1 MLIHNAEVT
10 GSLTINGIPY
20 NTGSFTG
27 SFFGDGSQ
35 LSGVTSYTNADTLAF
50 INSIEVVSGSIETR
64 STVSDTFTSVTSYT
78 VTHNFNT
85 KEVIVSV
92 YENDTL
98 IFPSSINTPTTNT
111 VTITFPEPVTGRV
124 VVVKAGHIVS
134 GSINYDSVLNKPTLV
149 SGSSQITYSDVT
161 GIPSGIVSSSS
172 QIVEYNVFATTGSNQ
187 FDGSQVITGSLTVT
201 GEVVAQTLNVQEVT
215 SSIVF
220 SSGSNIFG
228 NDLGNTQQLTGSV
241 SITGSLTVN
250 GSGLVPYTGATA
262 DVNLGN
268 FDVLS
273 RYLNAEGSPGLGGVL
288 NIKQD
293 AVYLPK
299 GNGYS
304 SIASSFTAFDFYGYT
319 GASTYKNFS
328 FRFDSLT
335 DNTLRIYTLPNADG
349 TLALTSNLGDYLPLT
364 GGTLTGALNGT
375 SASFTGAVT
384 SAGNIFTTNDAV
396 FSTAGSI
403 TKHATVGLVLRGVT
417 AAVFDL
423 ALYSANGT
431 AMMTNPAGSTNL
443 NFNAGCNVGMGGT
456 LNVTG
461 AATFSS
467 SVGVGG
473 SISGNYP
480 LTIRS
485 TAADYTKILDWGTGV
500 GGSWGTMTINIDAP
514 YQTIFNS
521 GGGFAFTGGNVG
533 IGTAS
538 PQALLTV
545 SGANQALGG
554 AFNTTGNVLITSNE
568 GPAINRGGS
577 LSLGGRYWTG
587 NTTIATFGRIHGK
600 KEDASDGSTAGYL
613 SFETTREDGALLFE
627 RMRITSGGIV
637 SVGNN
642 TSNGVLELNTTL
654 PLSNFAQTTS
664 QFYIKGNVRYDMG
677 PTTNYYPSIWRQQL
691 ENIGAFSGT
700 SDLVYATS
708 ANGGAYTEQMRISG
722 GGRYLRMASGT
733 GGIQFGGDSAAA
745 NALNDYEEG
754 TWTPTISGLNLSV
767 ARANYVKIGSLV
779 YIMATM
785 GYGSGT
791 GSGNIIGGLPFAA
804 SAGNRS
810 GLSFGNVNGINW
822 GSGATSP
829 FGFVYESTIACYGF
843 SNNAGFT
850 TADFSSFGSLDFIE
864 FSAVYSTL

>member
-1 MLIHNAEVT
+1 MLIHNADIT

-20 NTGSFTG
+20 NSGSFSGSFQGDGSQLTGIVSYTDADTLSFIQGYSGSYSG
-27 SFFGDGSQ
+27 SFFGDGSN
-35 LSGVTSYTNADTLAF
+35 LTGVTSYTDADTLDF
-50 INSIEVVSGSIETR
+50 INSLNVVSGSIESV

-78 VTHNFNT
+78 VTHNFGT

-161 GIPSGIVSSSS
+161 GIPSGIVSGSS
-172 QIVEYNVFATTGSNQ
+172 QVSFNGIVDKPTLVSGSAQITALGYATTGSNQ
-187 FDGSQVITGSLTVT
+187 FNGSQVITGSLTVT
-201 GEVVAQTLNVQEVT
+201 DAIIAQTLNVQELT

-228 NDLGNTQQLTGSV
+228 NDLGNTQQFTGSV

-262 DVNLGN
+262 NVDLEGN
-268 FDVLS
+268 SITSAMVYIS
-273 RYLNAEGSPGLGGVL
+273 GLNTGGEGGVL
-288 NIKQD
+288 NLKKGSTRVIGGTD
-293 AVYLPK
+293 AANTISVWADGTTLGFNDWVA
-299 GNGYS
+299 GNVRRAKFS
-304 SIASSFTAFDFYGYT
+304 VASITNNATRT
-319 GASTYKNFS
+319 
-328 FRFDSLT
+328 
-335 DNTLRIYTLPNADG
+335 YTLPNADG
-349 TLALTSNLGDYLPLT
+349 TLALTSNLSAYLPLT

-375 SASFTGAVT
+375 SATFTGAVT

-443 NFNAGCNVGMGGT
+443 NFNEGCNVGMGGT

-467 SVGVGG
+467 TVSATSYGGTSASFTDGNVSIVGG
-473 SISGNYP
+473 NYLVSNNFPNAGELRGILSKAYYQTNYP
-480 LTIRS
+480 TS
-485 TAADYTKILDWGTGV
+485 ILFGDPGVNNFNVITFNVSNTDITGT
-500 GGSWGTMTINIDAP
+500 
-514 YQTIFNS
+514 
-521 GGGFAFTGGNVG
+521 
-533 IGTAS
+533 
-538 PQALLTV
+538 
-545 SGANQALGG
+545 
-554 AFNTTGNVLITSNE
+554 E
-568 GPAINRGGS
+568 
-577 LSLGGRYWTG
+577 
-587 NTTIATFGRIHGK
+587 K
-600 KEDASDGSTAGYL
+600 
-613 SFETTREDGALLFE
+613 
-627 RMRITSGGIV
+627 MRITGEG
-637 SVGNN
+637 
-642 TSNGVLELNTTL
+642 
-654 PLSNFAQTTS
+654 
-664 QFYIKGNVRYDMG
+664 
-677 PTTNYYPSIWRQQL
+677 
-691 ENIGAFSGT
+691 
-700 SDLVYATS
+700 
-708 ANGGAYTEQMRISG
+708 
-722 GGRYLRMASGT
+722 YLRMAT
-733 GGIQFGGDSAAA
+733 GGIQFNGDTAAA
-745 NALNDYEEG
+745 NALDDYEEG

-843 SNNAGFT
+843 SNNAGYT

>member
-1 MLIHNAEVT
+1 MLIHNADIT

-78 VTHNFNT
+78 VTHNFDT

-161 GIPSGIVSSSS
+161 GIPSGIISSSA

-328 FRFDSLT
+328 FRFDGLT

-349 TLALTSNLGDYLPLT
+349 TLALTSNLSAYLPLT

-375 SASFTGAVT
+375 SASFTGAVQIVGSGNSEVDVLTISNFEQDDSGDETANIFFQLTRSYTNSLSPAGYIKVGKERAWNVSGGRQSFMSFLTRNGADDPTERMRIT
-384 SAGNIFTTNDAV
+384 SA
-396 FSTAGSI
+396 
-403 TKHATVGLVLRGVT
+403 
-417 AAVFDL
+417 
-423 ALYSANGT
+423 
-431 AMMTNPAGSTNL
+431 
-443 NFNAGCNVGMGGT
+443 
-456 LNVTG
+456 
-461 AATFSS
+461 
-467 SVGVGG
+467 
-473 SISGNYP
+473 
-480 LTIRS
+480 
-485 TAADYTKILDWGTGV
+485 
-500 GGSWGTMTINIDAP
+500 
-514 YQTIFNS
+514 
-521 GGGFAFTGGNVG
+521 GNVG

-538 PQALLTV
+538 PSTV
-545 SGANQALGG
+545 KPTTTFGWASNLPSRVIEIAPAGSEATGANAGLFLRSSNAAIGFDLWTDNFFG
-554 AFNTTGNVLITSNE
+554 DSYLDTRAIAGFIFRTNTNG
-568 GPAINRGGS
+568 
-577 LSLGGRYWTG
+577 
-587 NTTIATFGRIHGK
+587 
-600 KEDASDGSTAGYL
+600 TA
-613 SFETTREDGALLFE
+613 AE
-627 RMRITSGGIV
+627 RMRISSTGAVTKPSQPAW
-637 SVGNN
+637 SVG
-642 TSNGVLELNTTL
+642 
-654 PLSNFAQTTS
+654 LSSAQTIS
-664 QFYIKGNVRYDMG
+664 SPSIIAWNQSSGNDCFIQGGVTLNGDNGRVTVPVAGKYMLFASIRTEDPG
-677 PTTNYYPSIWRQQL
+677 AVTTTNL
-691 ENIGAFSGT
+691 NIRRNGT
-700 SDLVYATS
+700 NILRHYV
-708 ANGGAYTEQMRISG
+708 GGAVNSAGSYMYIETRPVIVNCAANDYIDFNFDSVPDTFVISATANTVV
-722 GGRYLRMASGT
+722 R
-733 GGIQFGGDSAAA
+733 FGGF
-745 NALNDYEEG
+745 L
-754 TWTPTISGLNLSV
+754 
-767 ARANYVKIGSLV
+767 
-779 YIMATM
+779 M
-785 GYGSGT
+785 G
-791 GSGNIIGGLPFAA
+791 
-804 SAGNRS
+804 
-810 GLSFGNVNGINW
+810 
-822 GSGATSP
+822 
-829 FGFVYESTIACYGF
+829 
-843 SNNAGFT
+843 
-850 TADFSSFGSLDFIE
+850 
-864 FSAVYSTL
+864 

>member
-1 MLIHNAEVT
+1 MLIHNADIT

-35 LSGVTSYTNADTLAF
+35 LSGVTSYTDADTLAF

-78 VTHNFNT
+78 VTHNFDT

-134 GSINYDSVLNKPTLV
+134 GSIDYSNVLNKPTLV

-161 GIPSGIVSSSS
+161 GIPSGIVSGSA

-228 NDLGNTQQLTGSV
+228 NDLGNTQQFTGSV

-262 DVNLGN
+262 DVNL
-268 FDVLS
+268 
-273 RYLNAEGSPGLGGVL
+273 EGSSITSAMVYISGLNTGGEGGVL
-288 NIKQD
+288 NLKKGSTRVIGGSD
-293 AVYLPK
+293 AANTISVWADGTTLGFNDVAVGGVRSAK
-299 GNGYS
+299 FS
-304 SIASSFTAFDFYGYT
+304 VASITNNATRT
-319 GASTYKNFS
+319 
-328 FRFDSLT
+328 
-335 DNTLRIYTLPNADG
+335 YTLPNADG
-349 TLALTSNLGDYLPLT
+349 TLALTSNLSDYLPLT

-375 SASFTGAVT
+375 SATFSSTASFLTNTGASTSEKQIIVANT
-384 SAGNIFTTNDAV
+384 GGSMRAGVESSAGNAIQLDTLAY
-396 FSTAGSI
+396 
-403 TKHATVGLVLRGVT
+403 
-417 AAVFDL
+417 AAVFGNQ
-423 ALYSANGT
+423 ANAATQFTTSGT
-431 AMMTNPAGSTNL
+431 A
-443 NFNAGCNVGMGGT
+443 
-456 LNVTG
+456 
-461 AATFSS
+461 
-467 SVGVGG
+467 
-473 SISGNYP
+473 
-480 LTIRS
+480 R
-485 TAADYTKILDWGTGV
+485 
-500 GGSWGTMTINIDAP
+500 MTIL
-514 YQTIFNS
+514 
-521 GGGFAFTGGNVG
+521 GGGNVG
-533 IGTAS
+533 IGTTGPATFLHVAGTS
-538 PQALLTV
+538 AKTLTGLFHTCIQDFTPMATGV
-545 SGANQALGG
+545 GGGITFMGYKIAQSNQEAFAGIDGFKENGTSGDASGALRIFTQQSSG
-554 AFNTTGNVLITSNE
+554 AGLV
-568 GPAINRGGS
+568 
-577 LSLGGRYWTG
+577 
-587 NTTIATFGRIHGK
+587 
-600 KEDASDGSTAGYL
+600 
-613 SFETTREDGALLFE
+613 E
-627 RMRITSGGIV
+627 RMRITSGGN
-637 SVGNN
+637 VGI
-642 TSNGVLELNTTL
+642 G
-654 PLSNFAQTTS
+654 
-664 QFYIKGNVRYDMG
+664 I
-677 PTTNYYPSIWRQQL
+677 TNPGTKLTVYAGSGGI
-691 ENIGAFSGT
+691 SGT
-700 SDLVYATS
+700 NDAIRLQVASYENAARNTIVWHQDASDISLGRFGIEWNLGAAQMNFVWRDVYNS
-708 ANGGAYTEQMRISG
+708 AVGTTELMRLTG
-722 GGRYLRMASGT
+722 DGNLRMASGT
-733 GGIQFGGDSAAA
+733 GGIQFNGDTAAA
-745 NALNDYEEG
+745 NALDDYEEG

-804 SAGNRS
+804 STGNRS